1 MEPMTCPILW
11 RPPGEQKVLWCT
23 TESKKEIMLTWHE
36 D

>member
-23 TESKKEIMLTWHE
+23 TESKKRNHANVA
-36 D
+36 